1 MKQQFISNNNEPN
14 LLLIFSGWGTHAE
27 LFSPYSIRQTDICV
41 CYDYREDTFDCTP
54 FLRYKQISVIGWS
67 FGVWMAAYT
76 LSKTPLKSNKNI
88 AVNGTMRPIDDTYGI
103 PKAIFTATLDSLTET
118 SFSKFQRRIC
128 GNAKRYDQF
137 HEILLRREMQE
148 VSDELTTLRN
158 RVKIHPNISFCWDE
172 AYIAD
177 RDLIFSADRQ
187 RDFWK
192 QHSSAR
198 IKEIE
203 DFHLPNFK
211 SIFDEL
217 YSR

>member
-41 CYDYREDTFDCTP
+41 CYDYREDTFDCSP
-54 FLRYKQISVIGWS
+54 FLRYKQITVIGWS
-67 FGVWMAAYT
+67 FGVWMAAYI
-76 LSKTPLKSNKNI
+76 LSKTPLKSDKNI
-88 AVNGTMRPIDDTYGI
+88 AVNGTMRPIDDTYGT

-137 HEILLRREMQE
+137 HDILLKRGIQE
-148 VSDELTTLRN
+148 VSDELTALKN
-158 RVKIHPNISFCWDE
+158 RVEMTPNISFRWDE

-177 RDLIFSADRQ
+177 GDLIFSANRQ
-187 RDFWK
+187 RAFW
-192 QHSSAR
+192 QQLCPSR
-198 IKEIE
+198 TKEIE
-203 DFHLPNFK
+203 DFHLPDFK
-211 SIFDEL
+211 LIFDEL
-217 YSR
+217 YS